1 MNTTLTN
8 MQKRIKAKITEVSY
22 TDDLD
27 LELTERDIREAG
39 HGNPEFFELMSLYH
53 FLTRLRE
60 LRGDDA
66 ACNWDAVT
74 QAWAREIPV
83 ENVQL
88 FTPPSHSAK

>member
-1 MNTTLTN
+1 MNTTLAN
-8 MQKRIKAKITEVSY
+8 MQKHIKAKITEVSY

-27 LELTERDIREAG
+27 SELTERDIREAG

-53 FLTRLRE
+53 FLARLRA
-60 LRGDDA
+60 LRGDDT

-74 QAWAREIPV
+74 QAWARGTPV
-83 ENVQL
+83 ENAQL